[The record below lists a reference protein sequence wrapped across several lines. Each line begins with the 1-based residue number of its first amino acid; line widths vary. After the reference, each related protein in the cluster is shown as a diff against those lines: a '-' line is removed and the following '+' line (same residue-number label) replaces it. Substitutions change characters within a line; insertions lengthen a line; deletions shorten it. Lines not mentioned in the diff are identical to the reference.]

1 MKIKPIATLVGLAL
15 ALTPVVMMAMPAS
28 QSQATAQTT
37 LVSAQQAGPAATQA
51 AAVAQQQDATDACK
65 RVRVVAAG
73 YGEPAGGRCAAPRS

>member
-28 QSQATAQTT
+28 QTQATAQTT
-37 LVSAQQAGPAATQA
+37 LVAVQDAKPAPAQAGVTAP
-51 AAVAQQQDATDACK
+51 QQDADSCK

-73 YGEPAGGRCAAPRS
+73 YGEPAGERCVAPRS

>member
-28 QSQATAQTT
+28 QTQATAQTT
-37 LVSAQQAGPAATQA
+37 LVAAQETTAATAQA
-51 AAVAQQQDATDACK
+51 SRTAPQQDTADSCR

-73 YGEPAGGRCAAPRS
+73 YGEPAGERCAAPRS